1 MKKPL
6 RMQSHRKKLNAR
18 EKKKEKRQSVQ
29 LRMQRKIDL
38 QLKLNLTSL
47 RGMNKKRLKR
57 D

>member
-1 MKKPL
+1 
-6 RMQSHRKKLNAR
+6 MQSHRKKLNAR